1 MMLSK
6 AKLDVMMVMN
16 KVLMF
21 QAAMFHLPR
30 ILWKHSEGGLMKMLV
45 GDLTDPMM
53 LIRVTFLVMI
63 TIIFTFF
70 PILKVTFNMILSQ
83 KSDRGDRIQFIKKY
97 FKETTKT
104 HGGYAAKFFLC
115 EVLCFVNVIGQM
127 YLTDKFLGNT
137 FLDYGSK
144 VFEMTMGDPEGRSD
158 PMNMVFPKV
167 PITILW

>member
-1 MMLSK
+1 
-6 AKLDVMMVMN
+6 
-16 KVLMF
+16 
-21 QAAMFHLPR
+21 MFHLPR

-53 LIRVTFLVMI
+53 LIRVTVFLMFIV
-63 TIIFTFF
+63 TFTLF
-70 PILKVTFNMILSQ
+70 PIPIFPFYMILSQ

-167 PITILW
+167 PMAII